1 MAINIGVKFTP
12 FNQVTLVIGGP
23 SFPVEE
29 IPAAAPIREEI
40 RYQEPQETASRIYEI
55 RYQEKPENYV
65 APLSTG

>member
-1 MAINIGVKFTP
+1 MAINIGVKLTP

-29 IPAAAPIREEI
+29 IPVATPTHEEI

-55 RYQEKPENYV
+55 RYQEKPENYT
-65 APLSTG
+65 APLFTG